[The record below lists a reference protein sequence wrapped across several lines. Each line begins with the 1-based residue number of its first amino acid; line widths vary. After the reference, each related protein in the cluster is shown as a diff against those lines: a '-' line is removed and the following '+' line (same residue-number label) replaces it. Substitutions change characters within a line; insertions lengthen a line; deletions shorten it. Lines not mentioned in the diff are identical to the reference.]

1 MDWFLNMKIEFGC
14 GETPSKDNFMTCD
27 IRNLPNIDFVCS
39 AWEID
44 SLVKEN
50 SVEEI
55 FSRHFFEH
63 LTFSQG
69 DLVLEK
75 WLKILKPGGV
85 MEMILPNMEYHINQW
100 IRRKNRKELEHA
112 KAGFWGWQRE
122 GLTNLWDVHKSGY
135 DYLMLEELLK
145 TKGYRNIKNLSKD
158 MHLWITCQK

>member
-1 MDWFLNMKIEFGC
+1 MDWYFVMKIEFGC
-14 GETPSKDNFMTCD
+14 GENPTKKEFRTCD
-27 IRNLPNIDFVCS
+27 IRNLPGIDFVCP

-63 LTFSQG
+63 LTYSQG
-69 DLVLEK
+69 EVVLEK
-75 WLKILKPGGV
+75 WVKILKPNGT
-85 MEMILPNMEYHINQW
+85 MEMVLPNMEYHINQW
-100 IRRKNRKELEHA
+100 IRRKNKKELEHA

-135 DYLMLEELLK
+135 DYSMLEELLK
-145 TKGYRNIKNLSKD
+145 AKGYRNIRNISKD
-158 MHLWITCQK
+158 MHLWIICQK